1 MHGVPCCSME
11 VDDQGLDQG
20 EVVRAEGIH
29 SRLFLWVVF
38 GVIRESGEGVEL
50 WLERDAPQLGS
61 VNLPPSRQEWLIS
74 FVVDHD

>member
-1 MHGVPCCSME
+1 ME

-20 EVVRAEGIH
+20 EVVRAEGIQC
-29 SRLFLWVVF
+29 RFLLWVLF
-38 GVIRESGEGVEL
+38 GVVREVGEGVEL

-61 VNLPPSRQEWLIS
+61 VGLPPSRQEGPIS